1 MKLKGL
7 RVGLAALCTVAIVGC
22 GSDAASDDAK
32 GGDKAAKGTRE
43 LVVTAFGGDYEKAQQ
58 QALFSKFEKEHD
70 VKIKTV
76 TIYSADALAKLTAAG
91 GNAGFDVVQFSGGQ
105 EVQAAQNGLLEKIE
119 ASELEN
125 AAQMFPQALQEGYA
139 PAYAFD
145 VAGFISREGTEPVPD
160 SWDAIG
166 DPRLKG
172 RIAVPDISNTY
183 GVQTLIG
190 LAEANGG
197 SIENVQPGF
206 DALKRAKGNIHSFF
220 KDAPTMVQLLSRKE
234 IDVGIYD
241 SIYAFLMQKQGIPVR
256 FSVPKEGSFLT
267 KVTMNVVKD
276 SENRDLAVKLIDMA
290 LDPKVQAEFAEESG
304 SVPTNKDAEVTGPA
318 AKLIATP
325 EEIGRLKPIDDAYV
339 AKNRSAWTATW
350 NRTIAK

>member
-1 MKLKGL
+1 MRFTGL
-7 RVGLAALCTVAIVGC
+7 RAGLIALCAVGVIGC
-22 GSDAASDDAK
+22 GSNSDADSSK
-32 GGDKAAKGTRE
+32 GSKE

-58 QALFSKFEKEHD
+58 KALFSKFEKKYGAK
-70 VKIKTV
+70 VKVV
-76 TIYSADALAKLTAAG
+76 TIYSADALAKLTASN

-105 EVQAAQNGLLEKIE
+105 EVQAAANGLLEKVE
-119 ASELEN
+119 PAEMPN
-125 AAQMFPQALQEGYA
+125 AAGVFPQAVQKDYA

-145 VAGFISREGTEPVPD
+145 VAGFIYREGTEPAPR

-172 RIAVPDISNTY
+172 KIAVPDISNTF

-190 LAEANGG
+190 LANANGG
-197 SIENVQPGF
+197 SIQDVAPGF
-206 DALKRAKGNIHSFF
+206 AELKKSVGNIHSFF

-241 SIYAFLMQKQGIPVR
+241 SIYAFLMQKQGLPVR
-256 FSVPKEGSFLT
+256 FAVPEEGSLLT

-276 SENRDLAVKLIDMA
+276 SKNRDLAMKLVDMA
-290 LDPKVQAEFAEESG
+290 LDPEVQAEFASESG
-304 SVPTNKDAEVTGPA
+304 SVPTSKDAKVTGPA
-318 AKLIATP
+318 AKVIASP
-325 EEIGRLKPIDDAYV
+325 DEISRLKPLDDAYV
-339 AKNRSAWTATW
+339 AKQRPAWTAEW

>member
-1 MKLKGL
+1 MKSKGL
-7 RVGLAALCTVAIVGC
+7 RVGLAALCAVAIVGC
-22 GSDAASDDAK
+22 GSDAESDDAK
-32 GGDKAAKGTRE
+32 AGGKAEGTRE

-58 QALFSKFEKEHD
+58 KALFAKFEREND

-125 AAQMFPQALQEGYA
+125 AEKMFPQALQEGYA

-145 VAGFISREGTEPVPD
+145 VAGFISREGTEPLPD
-160 SWDAIG
+160 SWEAIG

-206 DALKRAKGNIHSFF
+206 DALKQAKGNIHSFF

-276 SENRDLAVKLIDMA
+276 SKNRDLAVKLIDMA
-290 LDPKVQAEFAEESG
+290 LDPEVQAEFAAESG
-304 SVPTNKDAEVTGPA
+304 SVPTNKDAKVTGPA
-318 AKLIATP
+318 AKLLATP
-325 EEIGRLKPIDDAYV
+325 EEIARLKPMDDAYV

>member
-1 MKLKGL
+1 MRLKGL
-7 RVGLAALCTVAIVGC
+7 RVGLAAVCAVAIVGC

-32 GGDKAAKGTRE
+32 DGGKAAKGTRE

-58 QALFSKFEKEHD
+58 KALFAKFEREND

-105 EVQAAQNGLLEKIE
+105 EVQAAQNDLLEKIE
-119 ASELEN
+119 ASELSN
-125 AAQMFPQALQEGYA
+125 APQMFPQALQEGYA

-206 DALKRAKGNIHSFF
+206 DALKQAKGNIHSFF

-276 SENRDLAVKLIDMA
+276 SKNRDLAVKLIDMA
-290 LDPKVQAEFAEESG
+290 LDPDVQAKFAEESG
-304 SVPTNKDAEVTGPA
+304 SVPTNQDAKVTGPA
-318 AKLIATP
+318 AKLLATP
-325 EEIGRLKPIDDAYV
+325 EEIARLKPMDDAFV